1 MNAVPKIRLA
11 DGHDMPQLGFGVW
24 QVDNDEVENP
34 VKVALQSG
42 YRLID
47 TAEGYGN
54 EEGVGRALA
63 SSGVERGEIFLTTK
77 LNNPRHGYDEA
88 LRACDDS
95 LARLGTDYLDLYLI
109 HWPLPM
115 HDQYVETWK
124 AFIRLREEGKV
135 RSIGVSNFLPEH
147 LDRLQGETGTLPAIN
162 QIELHPEFQQ
172 RAVRDYH
179 AEHGIQLEAYS
190 PLGSGAVLKNP
201 AVVEIASALGRTP
214 AQVILRW
221 HMQQGI
227 IAIPKSVTPER
238 IRSNFSVFDFE
249 LGPDETAA
257 IDALDRGEDGRT
269 GSDPATFSWRG

>member
-109 HWPLPM
+109 DRPAHCASPSLEPC
-115 HDQYVETWK
+115 
-124 AFIRLREEGKV
+124 
-135 RSIGVSNFLPEH
+135 RS
-147 LDRLQGETGTLPAIN
+147 
-162 QIELHPEFQQ
+162 
-172 RAVRDYH
+172 
-179 AEHGIQLEAYS
+179 
-190 PLGSGAVLKNP
+190 
-201 AVVEIASALGRTP
+201 
-214 AQVILRW
+214 
-221 HMQQGI
+221 
-227 IAIPKSVTPER
+227 
-238 IRSNFSVFDFE
+238 
-249 LGPDETAA
+249 TAA
-257 IDALDRGEDGRT
+257 RHRT
-269 GSDPATFSWRG
+269 GWRQPIRQFGRKKCDRACGAPVAARRMADIVGGRR